1 MKISGN
7 IVDVFSKRIFS
18 GTLMIEKG
26 HIKDIVEED
35 NIYSNY
41 ILPGFIDSHVHIESS
56 LLTPNEFAKAALKNG
71 VVGAVCD
78 PHEIANVAGV
88 NGIDFMLQC
97 TKDVPFHFLFGAPS
111 CVPASPFDS
120 SGAVLSSKEIEHL
133 FSTKRAFF
141 LAEMMNFVG
150 VVNEDREVLA
160 KLSLSKKYGFPIDGH
175 APGLSGQELI
185 KYANAGISTDHECTN
200 VHEALEKIK
209 YGMKILIRNGSAAQN
224 LADLAPLFTNCADD
238 LMLCSDD
245 IHADHLL
252 EGGIRSSVKWLVGHD
267 YDIFDILKVACINP
281 VQHYKMDC
289 GLLRVGDKADFIVV
303 DNLNDFNVQEVYFR
317 GIPSMHFQQKS
328 LPGSFVFPFR
338 DKKIAVDDLL
348 MAKKSMSMRVI
359 EVIDKQIITN
369 ELLYQWPDD
378 ALNNFESTVSE
389 DILKLVVCNRYENK
403 PPVIAFVKG
412 FKLKYGA
419 IASSVAHDSHNII
432 AVGVRDE
439 DIVGAVNTIIENKG
453 GLAFFSEQEKE
464 FLPLKY
470 GGLMTGMPAEEV
482 AEAFN
487 RLEKKIAEAGC
498 SLHSP
503 IMNLSFLALSVIP
516 TLKLTDKGLFKIAE
530 YSLVDLFC

>member
-1 MKISGN
+1 
-7 IVDVFSKRIFS
+7 
-18 GTLMIEKG
+18 
-26 HIKDIVEED
+26 
-35 NIYSNY
+35 
-41 ILPGFIDSHVHIESS
+41 
-56 LLTPNEFAKAALKNG
+56 
-71 VVGAVCD
+71 
-78 PHEIANVAGV
+78 
-88 NGIDFMLQC
+88 
-97 TKDVPFHFLFGAPS
+97 
-111 CVPASPFDS
+111 
-120 SGAVLSSKEIEHL
+120 
-133 FSTKRAFF
+133 
-141 LAEMMNFVG
+141 
-150 VVNEDREVLA
+150 
-160 KLSLSKKYGFPIDGH
+160 
-175 APGLSGQELI
+175 
-185 KYANAGISTDHECTN
+185 
-200 VHEALEKIK
+200 
-209 YGMKILIRNGSAAQN
+209 
-224 LADLAPLFTNCADD
+224 
-238 LMLCSDD
+238 
-245 IHADHLL
+245 
-252 EGGIRSSVKWLVGHD
+252 
-267 YDIFDILKVACINP
+267 
-281 VQHYKMDC
+281 
-289 GLLRVGDKADFIVV
+289 
-303 DNLNDFNVQEVYFR
+303 
-317 GIPSMHFQQKS
+317 MHFQQKS

-487 RLEKKIAEAGC
+487 RLERKIAEAGC